1 MDLIHRLDCLGAFLE
16 SIHLLSHKKHLLDLG
31 FDSVWS
37 LLGVKK
43 EYAETMGLTE
53 EEMEIFSGAGSSFF
67 GKSLQENEKALE
79 HDITRLE
86 EVIGLAQK
94 EQKEK
99 QKVYQTAAV
108 MCGLIVIL
116 VFL

>member
-1 MDLIHRLDCLGAFLE
+1 MKLKFGHRKRLMDLIHRLDCLGTFLE

-53 EEMEIFSGAGSSFF
+53 EEMDAFLKG
-67 GKSLQENEKALE
+67 QEAL
-79 HDITRLE
+79 
-86 EVIGLAQK
+86 VGLWERREA
-94 EQKEK
+94 
-99 QKVYQTAAV
+99 
-108 MCGLIVIL
+108 
-116 VFL
+116 